1 VTPMR
6 IPELVERKKSGKKIA
21 ILTAYDATMARLM
34 ESAGID
40 AILVG
45 DSLGNVIM
53 GYDTTLPVTLDD
65 MVRHTRAVRNGA
77 RNSVVIADMP
87 FLTFSVSVPEAV
99 RNAGRLMQ
107 EGGATA
113 VKLEGGAAVA
123 EVVER
128 LVEIGIPVMGHVG
141 LTPQSVHKLG
151 GFRRVGKT
159 EKEAEEVIEEAR
171 ILEEAGA
178 FAVVLE
184 AIPAEVA
191 RVITERLSIPTI
203 GIGAG
208 PHCDGQVLVCYD
220 VFGLYEHVPAF
231 VKRYADLGR
240 AVVEATAAYVA
251 DVQEGRFPE
260 LKETPPRKNEPAET
274 RG

>member
-1 VTPMR
+1 MR

-21 ILTAYDATMARLM
+21 ILTAYDATMARLI

-260 LKETPPRKNEPAET
+260 LKEASPRKNEPAET

>member
-1 VTPMR
+1 MR

-21 ILTAYDATMARLM
+21 ILTAYDATMARLI

-260 LKETPPRKNEPAET
+260 LKEAPPRKNEPAET